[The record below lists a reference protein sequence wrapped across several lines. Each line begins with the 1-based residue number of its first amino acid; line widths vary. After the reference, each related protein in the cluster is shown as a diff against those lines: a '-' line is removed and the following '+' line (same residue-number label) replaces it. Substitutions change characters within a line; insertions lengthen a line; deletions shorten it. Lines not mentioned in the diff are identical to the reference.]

1 MPKSPS
7 ATFRIGKY
15 TVKID
20 REDLERIQQRS
31 WRITEGTQ
39 GRIRIVTSI
48 RTPQGVRSLTLGR
61 FLMSPPKDKQVYPR
75 RFNDGLDY
83 RKENLIVCTLK
94 ERQRL
99 LPKNRKGSSSHFR
112 GVSFQKSSEKWRAA
126 IQVKGRSINLGD

>member
-1 MPKSPS
+1 
-7 ATFRIGKY
+7 
-15 TVKID
+15 
-20 REDLERIQQRS
+20 
-31 WRITEGTQ
+31 
-39 GRIRIVTSI
+39 
-48 RTPQGVRSLTLGR
+48 
-61 FLMSPPKDKQVYPR
+61 MSPPKDKQVYPR

-126 IQVKGRSINLGD
+126 IQVKGRSINLGDFKSEEDAAEAYNKAAKKYFGEIAYQNRLDMKRKRRSDR